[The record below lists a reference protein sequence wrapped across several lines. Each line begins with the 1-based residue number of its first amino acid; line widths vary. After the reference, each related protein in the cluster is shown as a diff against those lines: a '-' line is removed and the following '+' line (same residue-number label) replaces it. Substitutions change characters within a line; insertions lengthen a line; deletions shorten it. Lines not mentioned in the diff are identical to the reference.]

1 MPFRPTWK
9 LSRASLLAHA
19 LVLALTLALSGAAS
33 AHRPLFPG
41 PRAADPDSTIT
52 IASPAV
58 SHVIYIELTPETP
71 HAWVR
76 LENDRPRQVAVR
88 LAVPEEPR
96 RKLAAP
102 VLVLFGPG
110 LPDPPEELAVAPP
123 QGTAGG
129 ALTVIPTGPPEPFH
143 EPVTGT
149 RSRIVAKTQLRLP
162 AAGTYLAAL
171 YDAQGEEGKAWISL
185 GQREGFRWR
194 DIARLP
200 GWIRDVRRF
209 HEVPGLPTWAWIGMA
224 GVVALGSV
232 VGRALSR
239 R

>member
-52 IASPAV
+52 M
-58 SHVIYIELTPETP
+58 
-71 HAWVR
+71 
-76 LENDRPRQVAVR
+76 
-88 LAVPEEPR
+88 
-96 RKLAAP
+96 
-102 VLVLFGPG
+102 
-110 LPDPPEELAVAPP
+110 APP

-209 HEVPGLPTWAWIGMA
+209 HEVPGLPTWAWIGVA
-224 GVVALGSV
+224 GVVALGSIV